1 MIHKKRL
8 YRVKCD
14 NMGCKNGKAGSAT
27 VYENTEE
34 MGYRKFQEMIVNLG
48 WIFRGE
54 LTFCQECARVPS
66 GLLIMK
72 VG

>member
-1 MIHKKRL
+1 MIHRKRL
-8 YRVKCD
+8 YRVDCN
-14 NMGCKNGKAGSAT
+14 NMGCKNGKKNGPT

-34 MGYRKFQEMIVNLG
+34 MGYRKFQETIVDLG

-54 LTFCQECARVPS
+54 LTFCPECARAPS

-72 VG
+72 M